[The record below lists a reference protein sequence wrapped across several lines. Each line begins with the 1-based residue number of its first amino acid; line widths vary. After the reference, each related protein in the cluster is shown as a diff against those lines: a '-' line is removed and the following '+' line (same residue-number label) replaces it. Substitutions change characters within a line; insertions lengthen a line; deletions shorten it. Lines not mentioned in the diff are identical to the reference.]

1 MKTTSLFALAAIA
14 TVATMT
20 GCASSKITGGG
31 QYAGIPLPQPEK
43 YKVIYE
49 HKPELVTGKSHVVRV
64 LFFTFGDKAPQ
75 LLNQRGD
82 PGLLKFLGTGA
93 EVKAQNAALYNACQ
107 KSNADVVLAARYKL
121 EQFGFGPLFGIYDCE
136 IKGFPA
142 NLTGIEKVK
151 DDDDK

>member
-20 GCASSKITGGG
+20 GCASSMNTGGG

-43 YKVIYE
+43 YKIIYE
-49 HKPELVTGKSHVVRV
+49 HKPELVTGKAKVIKV
-64 LFFTFGDKAPQ
+64 LGFSFGDNAPT

-82 PGLLKFLGTGA
+82 PGLLRSLLPESG

-107 KSNADVVLAARYKL
+107 KSNADVVLAARYKI
-121 EQFGFGPLFGIYDCE
+121 EKIGFPILFGIYDCE

-142 NLTGIEKVK
+142 NLKSIEKVANQ
-151 DDDDK
+151 D